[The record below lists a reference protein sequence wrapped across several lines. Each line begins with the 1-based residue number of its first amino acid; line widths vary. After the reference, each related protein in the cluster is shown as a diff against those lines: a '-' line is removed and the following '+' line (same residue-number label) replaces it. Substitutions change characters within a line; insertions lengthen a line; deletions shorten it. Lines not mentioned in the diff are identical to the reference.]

1 MRITRSTQF
10 GKDIELAKQQSKDM
24 SIIEEVIRRLFAGD
38 NTIGKD
44 YDIYPCSGFMREYKT
59 LFLRPDWVLVY
70 KLTKDTL
77 CLSRTGSPN
86 IAP

>member
-1 MRITRSTQF
+1 MHFASKWSLWGLPGTF
-10 GKDIELAKQQSKDM
+10 GSLL
-24 SIIEEVIRRLFAGD
+24 IEEVIRRLFAGD